1 VLSPHLKGGQ
11 GLAAKHVSL
20 VLYRTDALNSQG
32 TAIFRLRVIDVGIDV
47 EKTLGLE
54 FRFHLKV

>member
-1 VLSPHLKGGQ
+1 MGGQ
-11 GLAAKHVSL
+11 ACFVSL
-20 VLYRTDALNSQG
+20 NRTGALNSQG
-32 TAIFRLRVIDVGIDV
+32 TAIFGLRVIDVGIDV